1 MDHLLDQ
8 RLIPRLTP
16 SQAGESDRAGIQVHV
31 RTDQPVGPVS
41 VHLEGPPQHLDPALG
56 VRAPHVHPPSLGA
69 GLEIQPPPLRE
80 RTTMGRRLDPIG
92 SVTPQRRDMPAGPIG
107 QAVQVRM
114 LEPGPDPDLPGAVV
128 MLDGRLE
135 ARLARRYEHWDD
147 AQAQAQPAHA
157 PDHIG
162 MDVRPLEDRVVVELG
177 IARQAELPPVLDQAL
192 DDELRRD
199 TPPARPRRD
208 QAAMERDAVEDL
220 DLRSALDDKPLDD
233 VDAVEFRTAAG
244 HLRQIPTARRWRTSD
259 PALAVQ
265 RAAAVED
272 AVDRPQG

>member
-1 MDHLLDQ
+1 MFHLPDQ
-8 RLIPRLTP
+8 RLISRLAP
-16 SQAGESDRAGIQVHV
+16 AQAVEPDRPGLQLHL
-31 RTDQPVGPVS
+31 RTDQPMDPAR
-41 VHLEGPPQHLDPALG
+41 VHLEGPAPDLSPARRIGPPQVDEPALQ
-56 VRAPHVHPPSLGA
+56 RSL
-69 GLEIQPPPLRE
+69 EVQPPALRE
-80 RTTMGRRLDPIG
+80 RPSGRRRFDPVG
-92 SVTPQRRDMPAGPIG
+92 AVVAPRRDMATRPVG
-107 QAVQVRM
+107 QLVQVGV
-114 LEPGPDPDLPGAVV
+114 LEPRPDPRLPGAVIR
-128 MLDGRLE
+128 LDRRLE
-135 ARLARRYEHWDD
+135 ARLAGRHEHGGDP
-147 AQAQAQPAHA
+147 QAQAQPAHA

-177 IARQAELPPVLDQAL
+177 VARKAELPPVLDQAL

-199 TPPARPRRD
+199 TLPARPRRD

-220 DLRSALDDKPLDD
+220 DLWSALDDKPLDD

-272 AVDRPQG
+272 